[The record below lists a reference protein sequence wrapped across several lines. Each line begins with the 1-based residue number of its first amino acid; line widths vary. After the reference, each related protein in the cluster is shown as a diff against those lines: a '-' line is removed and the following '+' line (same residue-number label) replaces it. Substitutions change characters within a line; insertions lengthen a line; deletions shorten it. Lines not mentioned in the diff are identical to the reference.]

1 MKKLARRSLKGIC
14 NPQHTTRHTF
24 PITLI
29 LGIVGLLAFANAQAQ
44 HRFEVNTKKLG
55 AEIQP
60 TMWGIFFE
68 DINFGADG
76 GLYAELVENR
86 SFEFPQPFMGW
97 DVFGNVALR
106 DSAPAFPRNPHYV
119 TLSYAGHKEKRTGL
133 DNHGFFG
140 IGLREGMDY
149 HFSVWS
155 RGNGQL
161 RIELVGNDHGVI
173 DNKEITI
180 DGTKWKKY
188 EVTFT
193 AKKTDAKAFLRIFHD
208 KGGAIDL
215 DHISLFPADNWHG
228 LRADLVKDLKD
239 LHPGIFR
246 FPGGCIVE
254 GTQLSSRYQWKHS
267 VGPAENRPL
276 NENRWNYTFAHRMF
290 PNYFQTYGLGFY
302 ELFLLS
308 EHIGA
313 EPLPILNV
321 GLACQYQNDEKDAKS
336 VHADVNQL
344 DEFIQDVL
352 DLIEFANGDTTSQW
366 GRLRA
371 EMGHPAPF
379 HLKYVGIGNE
389 QWGPLYAER
398 LEQFMK
404 PVRQRHPEIKI
415 VGSAGPSPDDSD
427 DKQFSYNWEQM
438 RRLKVD
444 LVDEHYYRDQQWFLS
459 QANRYDHYDRK
470 GPKVF
475 AGEYACHVKAST
487 EKDKRRTPTGM
498 NTWEAALCEA
508 ALMTG
513 LERNADVVHM
523 CTYAP
528 LFAHVEGWQW
538 RPDLIWFDNLRSFRT
553 ASWHVQELYGRF
565 KGTNMLAL
573 KMSGANV
580 TGAEGQG
587 GLFASAVSDGNRI
600 YVKVANTSEESR
612 DISFNF
618 TGLKKKDVVR
628 AVEGVRLDC
637 SDRLAENTLEDPCKV
652 VPEGF
657 RFDGEGRQIDASVP
671 PLSFSVFVLTV
682 Q

>member
-1 MKKLARRSLKGIC
+1 MKKSL
-14 NPQHTTRHTF
+14 
-24 PITLI
+24 
-29 LGIVGLLAFANAQAQ
+29 LLLVLLLPSFVSSALRLHSQS
-44 HRFEVNTKKLG
+44 HWEVNTKKLG
-55 AEIQP
+55 AAIQP

-76 GLYAELVENR
+76 GLYAEMVENR

-97 DVFGNVALR
+97 EVFGQVELH
-106 DSAPAFPRNPHYV
+106 DEQPAFQLNPHYV
-119 TLSYAGHKEKRTGL
+119 TLRYAGHQEKRTGL

-140 IGLREGMDY
+140 IGLKEGMEY
-149 HFSVWS
+149 HFSVYA

-173 DNKEITI
+173 AKQKMSIESGD
-180 DGTKWKKY
+180 WKKY
-188 EVTFT
+188 ELALT
-193 AKKTDAKAFLRIFHD
+193 ATKTDPKAFLRIFHT
-208 KGGAIDL
+208 GGEAIDL

-228 LRADLVKDLKD
+228 LRADLVQLLKD
-239 LHPGIFR
+239 LHPGVFR

-254 GTQLSSRYQWKHS
+254 GAQWSSRYQWKNS

-290 PNYFQTYGLGFY
+290 PNYYQTYGLGFY

-321 GLACQYQNDEKDAKS
+321 GLICQYQNEDEAQPPFTDDYVQDA
-336 VHADVNQL
+336 
-344 DEFIQDVL
+344 L
-352 DLIEFANGDTTSQW
+352 DLIEFANGDTTTTW

-371 EMGHPAPF
+371 QMGHPDPF
-379 HLKYVGIGNE
+379 HLKYLGIGNE
-389 QWGPLYAER
+389 QWGPIYAER
-398 LEQFMK
+398 LEHFLK
-404 PVRQRHPEIKI
+404 PIRQQYPDIKI

-427 DKQFSYNWEQM
+427 GHQFSYNWQQM

-459 QANRYDHYDRK
+459 QSTRYDEYPRK

-475 AGEYACHVKAST
+475 AGEYACHVTKDPLGR
-487 EKDKRRTPTGM
+487 DKREAPTGM
-498 NTWEAALCEA
+498 NTFEAALCEA

-513 LERNADVVHM
+513 LERNADVVSM

-538 RPDLIWFDNLRSFRT
+538 RPDLIWMDNLRTLRT
-553 ASWHVQELYGRF
+553 PNYYVQQLFAQNAGTHVLTSRSSLLPLEGELEGVIPPLYHSAVYDANARVYINKVVNVSSLPQEVIITF
-565 KGTNMLAL
+565 KGIKRLTSCQA
-573 KMSGANV
+573 
-580 TGAEGQG
+580 T
-587 GLFASAVSDGNRI
+587 LFHADDPTAI
-600 YVKVANTSEESR
+600 
-612 DISFNF
+612 
-618 TGLKKKDVVR
+618 
-628 AVEGVRLDC
+628 
-637 SDRLAENTLEDPCKV
+637 NTLDNPNAV
-652 VPEGF
+652 VPVAIPLQPEGNTLHL
-657 RFDGEGRQIDASVP
+657 QLP
-671 PLSFSVFVLTV
+671 PLSFLVVRS